1 MSLEEDIQQPQFRN
15 EYQKSVIN
23 LIYTYFW
30 VTDCTKS
37 IFKQFD
43 VTQQQYNILRILR
56 GSHPKPCTVNFL
68 KERMLD
74 KMSDTSRL
82 VDRLIKK
89 DLVEKHQFKEDKRVS
104 NINISAKGLQLLEK
118 ADKHVMK
125 IDEIF
130 NNLDEQEIK
139 QLNILLEK
147 ARQKGKK

>member
-1 MSLEEDIQQPQFRN
+1 MSLEKEIQQPKFRN
-15 EYQKSVIN
+15 EYQKGIIN

-30 VTDCTKS
+30 VTDCTRN

-56 GSHPKPCTVNFL
+56 GSHPEPCTVNFL

-89 DLVEKHQFKEDKRVS
+89 KLVEKSQFEEDKRVS
-104 NINISAKGLQLLEK
+104 NIRISEHGLKLLEK
-118 ADKHVMK
+118 ADQHVVK

-130 NNLDEQEIK
+130 SNLDEQEIK
-139 QLNILLEK
+139 QLNALLDK
-147 ARQKGKK
+147 ARKKGKK